1 MTTPTSRRRGV
12 GTARHGRGRHEHGR
26 GADRSGHG
34 GSGGPGTP
42 GEAGDL
48 DEAALLVVPVP
59 EAPYEYGHFS
69 RLAGPAVDP
78 GEDRELGGGVYR
90 PEPGSAPEPAAASAA
105 PYRVQYR
112 SLLRHEPHRI
122 RAALLL
128 VAAPLVEAVL
138 LVWLLLPE
146 HWPVRADE
154 TDTLVLLGDKV
165 MIAIIAVVEVFRL
178 VNVVS
183 NTHATLAARDPIPVT
198 PESGTRVAF
207 LTTCVPGK
215 EPPEMVRATL
225 VAARA
230 VRHDGPYDVWLLD
243 EGNDPA
249 MRALCTELGVRHFTR
264 SGRPHWNRP
273 KGRFRA
279 RSKHGNYNAWLQA
292 HGEDYDFWVS
302 VDTDHVPLPDFCERM
317 LGYFRDPDVAFVVG
331 PQVYGN
337 YRSSGSAVTKFS
349 ESQQYLFH
357 ALVQRAGNR
366 YGAPMFV
373 GTNNAVR
380 IRALQSIGGL
390 YDSVTEDM
398 ATGLEFHRSRNP
410 ESGARWKSVYTPDVL
425 AVGEG
430 PSSWTDFF
438 SQQLRWSRGSY
449 ETLLTQ
455 FWRVMWRLPPG
466 RLLNYSLM
474 VGFYPMAALTW
485 LLGGVSSVLYLGFGA
500 SGVHVSSEIW
510 MMLYSDAAALQLLLY
525 TWNRKHNVSPHEPAG
540 SSGVAGMLMSAL
552 CGPVYAASLLQ
563 ALVRRRSRFVVTPKG
578 REASTDRL
586 GTFRFHLFWALV
598 FGGAVIASHFTGYD
612 HVAMRTWACI
622 ALVLTVLPPLILAG
636 DAVRRRR
643 ARPTATLT
651 VTGDRGTAPEVVLE
665 KRRPRHARGAG
676 TAPAAAP
683 ARTTAAL
690 DSPTLTLRL
699 AAPDTPTLALRLP
712 HSGPTSPTGP
722 RQAGADHAGAG
733 SP

>member
-1 MTTPTSRRRGV
+1 M
-12 GTARHGRGRHEHGR
+12 
-26 GADRSGHG
+26 
-34 GSGGPGTP
+34 
-42 GEAGDL
+42 
-48 DEAALLVVPVP
+48 DEAALRALPIP
-59 EAPYEYGHFS
+59 EAPYDYGHFS
-69 RLAGPAVDP
+69 RLAGPAYDP
-78 GEDRELGGGVYR
+78 DEDDDLGGGVYW
-90 PEPGSAPEPAAASAA
+90 PEPVAPHPPSHDGPHDPTAYSPASYGPAPTATPYEPPPAA
-105 PYRVQYR
+105 PYRVRYR
-112 SLLRHEPHRI
+112 SLLRREPHRI

-128 VAAPLVEAVL
+128 MAAPVVEAVL

-146 HWPVRADE
+146 HWPERLDE
-154 TDTLVLLGDKV
+154 TNTLVLLGDKV
-165 MIAIIAVVEVFRL
+165 MIGIIAVVEVFRL

-183 NTHATLAARDPIPVT
+183 NTHATLVARDPVPVT
-198 PESGTRVAF
+198 PVPGTRVAF

-225 VAARA
+225 TAARA
-230 VRHDGPYDVWLLD
+230 VRHNGPYDVWLLD

-249 MRALCTELGVRHFTR
+249 MRELCAELGVRHFTR
-264 SGRPHWNRP
+264 AGRPHWNRP

-279 RSKHGNYNAWLQA
+279 GTKHGNYNAWLQA
-292 HGEDYDFWVS
+292 HGDDYEFWVS

-357 ALVQRAGNR
+357 ALIQRAGNR

-380 IRALQSIGGL
+380 ISALQSIGGL
-390 YDSVTEDM
+390 YDSITEDM

-410 ESGARWKSVYTPDVL
+410 ETGERWKSVYTPDVL

-438 SQQLRWSRGSY
+438 SQQLRWSRGTY
-449 ETLLTQ
+449 ETLFTQ
-455 FWRVMWRLPPG
+455 YWRVLWRLSPG

-485 LLGGVSSVLYLGFGA
+485 LLGGLSSVLYLGFGA

-540 SSGVAGMLMSAL
+540 SSGVAGMVMSAL

-578 REASTDRL
+578 SSASTDRL
-586 GTFRFHLFWALV
+586 GTFRFHLFWTLV
-598 FGGAVIASHFTGYD
+598 FGGAIAASYVTGYD
-612 HVAMRTWACI
+612 HVAMRTWAWI
-622 ALVLTVLPPLILAG
+622 ALLLTLLPVLISAG

-643 ARPTATLT
+643 TRPTATLT
-651 VTGDRGTAPEVVLE
+651 VTGDPTAAPQVVLE
-665 KRRPRHARGAG
+665 KRRPRHARDPRAVRTAG
-676 TAPAAAP
+676 PAQPAPPAP
-683 ARTTAAL
+683 R
-690 DSPTLTLRL
+690 PGR
-699 AAPDTPTLALRLP
+699 
-712 HSGPTSPTGP
+712 TSP
-722 RQAGADHAGAG
+722 DHADSGRP
-733 SP
+733 SH

>member
-1 MTTPTSRRRGV
+1 MTTPPFSRRKGV
-12 GTARHGRGRHEHGR
+12 GTAHGRG
-26 GADRSGHG
+26 
-34 GSGGPGTP
+34 PGQ
-42 GEAGDL
+42 L
-48 DEAALLVVPVP
+48 DEATLSAVPVP
-59 EAPYEYGHFS
+59 EAPYDYGHFS
-69 RLAGPAVDP
+69 RLAGPAYDP
-78 GEDRELGGGVYR
+78 DEDDDLGGGVYW
-90 PEPGSAPEPAAASAA
+90 PEPAARYGPAPTAA
-105 PYRVQYR
+105 PYDPPPGAPYGPTSAASPYGPAPTAAPYDYDPPPAPPYRVRYR
-112 SLLRHEPHRI
+112 SLLRREPHRI
-122 RAALLL
+122 RAALLMM
-128 VAAPLVEAVL
+128 AAPVVEAVL

-146 HWPVRADE
+146 HWPERLDE
-154 TDTLVLLGDKV
+154 TNSLVLLGDKV
-165 MIAIIAVVEVFRL
+165 MIGIIAVVEVFRL

-183 NTHATLAARDPIPVT
+183 NTHATLVARDPVPVT
-198 PESGTRVAF
+198 PEAGTRVAF

-225 VAARA
+225 TAART
-230 VRHDGPYDVWLLD
+230 VRHNGPYDVWLLD

-249 MRALCTELGVRHFTR
+249 MQALCTELGVRHFSR
-264 SGRPHWNRP
+264 AGRPHWNRP

-279 RSKHGNYNAWLQA
+279 GTKHGNYNAWLQA
-292 HGEDYDFWVS
+292 HGDDYEFWVS

-337 YRSSGSAVTKFS
+337 YRTSGSAVTRFS

-357 ALVQRAGNR
+357 ALIQRAGNR

-390 YDSVTEDM
+390 YDSITEDM

-410 ESGARWKSVYTPDVL
+410 ETGERWKSVYTPDVL

-438 SQQLRWSRGSY
+438 SQQLRWSRGTY

-455 FWRVMWRLPPG
+455 YWRVLWKLSPG

-485 LLGGVSSVLYLGFGA
+485 LLGGLSSVLYLGFGA

-540 SSGVAGMLMSAL
+540 SSGVAGMVMSAL

-578 REASTDRL
+578 RSASTDRL
-586 GTFRFHLFWALV
+586 GAFRFHLFWTLV
-598 FGGAVIASHFTGYD
+598 FGGAITASYFTGYD
-612 HVAMRTWACI
+612 HAAMRTWAWI
-622 ALVLTVLPPLILAG
+622 ALLLTLLPVLITVG

-643 ARPTATLT
+643 TRPTATLT
-651 VTGDRGTAPEVVLE
+651 VTGGPASTPGVLLE
-665 KRRPRHARGAG
+665 KRRPRHARHARDPRTPRAS
-676 TAPAAAP
+676 TASVPPAAPVPPGAP
-683 ARTTAAL
+683 L
-690 DSPTLTLRL
+690 PP
-699 AAPDTPTLALRLP
+699 AAPGAPVPPGHPLTPT
-712 HSGPTSPTGP
+712 H
-722 RQAGADHAGAG
+722 
-733 SP
+733 

>member
-1 MTTPTSRRRGV
+1 MTKPFSRRKGV
-12 GTARHGRGRHEHGR
+12 GTAHGR
-26 GADRSGHG
+26 GAGQ
-34 GSGGPGTP
+34 
-42 GEAGDL
+42 L
-48 DEAALLVVPVP
+48 DEAALSNVPVP
-59 EAPYEYGHFS
+59 EAPYDYGHFS
-69 RLAGPAVDP
+69 RLAGPAHDP
-78 GEDRELGGGVYR
+78 DEDDDLGAGVYR
-90 PEPGSAPEPAAASAA
+90 PEPATSYRPAPYVPAPYATASYDPAPYAPAPDEPPPAT
-105 PYRVQYR
+105 PYRVRYR
-112 SLLRHEPHRI
+112 SLLRREPHRI

-128 VAAPLVEAVL
+128 MAAPVVEAVL

-146 HWPVRADE
+146 HWPERLDE
-154 TDTLVLLGDKV
+154 TNGLVLLGDKV
-165 MIAIIAVVEVFRL
+165 MIGIIAVVEVFRL

-183 NTHATLAARDPIPVT
+183 NTHATLVARDPVPVT
-198 PESGTRVAF
+198 PEPGTRVAF

-225 VAARA
+225 TAARA

-249 MRALCTELGVRHFTR
+249 MQALCTELGVRHFSR
-264 SGRPHWNRP
+264 AGRPHWNRP

-279 RSKHGNYNAWLQA
+279 GTKHGNYNAWLQA
-292 HGEDYDFWVS
+292 HGDDYEFWVS

-357 ALVQRAGNR
+357 ALIQRAGNR

-380 IRALQSIGGL
+380 ISALQSIGGL
-390 YDSVTEDM
+390 YDSITEDM
-398 ATGLEFHRSRNP
+398 ATGLEFHRRRNP
-410 ESGARWKSVYTPDVL
+410 QTGERWKSVYTPDVL

-438 SQQLRWSRGSY
+438 SQQLRWSRGTY

-455 FWRVMWRLPPG
+455 YWRVLWRLSPG

-485 LLGGVSSVLYLGFGA
+485 LLGGLSSVLYLGFGA

-540 SSGVAGMLMSAL
+540 SSGVAGMAMSAL

-578 REASTDRL
+578 RSASTDRL
-586 GTFRFHLFWALV
+586 GTFRFHLFWTLV
-598 FGGAVIASHFTGYD
+598 FGGAITASYFTGYD
-612 HVAMRTWACI
+612 HAAMRTWAWI
-622 ALVLTVLPPLILAG
+622 ALALTLLPILISAG

-643 ARPTATLT
+643 TRPTATLT
-651 VTGDRGTAPEVVLE
+651 VTGGPTAAPRVVLE
-665 KRRPRHARGAG
+665 RRRPRHARDPRAARLSGPPQPVP
-676 TAPAAAP
+676 TAPRPAP
-683 ARTTAAL
+683 PEPPAQPAQPLRT
-690 DSPTLTLRL
+690 
-699 AAPDTPTLALRLP
+699 APDHARSGTPS
-712 HSGPTSPTGP
+712 H
-722 RQAGADHAGAG
+722 
-733 SP
+733 

>member
-1 MTTPTSRRRGV
+1 MTMPFSRRNDA
-12 GTARHGRGRHEHGR
+12 GTAHGRGSSTRID
-26 GADRSGHG
+26 GALAD
-34 GSGGPGTP
+34 
-42 GEAGDL
+42 
-48 DEAALLVVPVP
+48 VPIP
-59 EAPYEYGHFS
+59 EAPYDYAHFS
-69 RLAGPAVDP
+69 RLAGPAHDP
-78 GEDRELGGGVYR
+78 GDGVYR
-90 PEPGSAPEPAAASAA
+90 TDAWTDTRIHPGADAEPRSGTGTGTE

-112 SLLRHEPHRI
+112 SLLRREPHRI

-128 VAAPLVEAVL
+128 MAAPLVEAVL
-138 LVWLLLPE
+138 LVWLLLPQ
-146 HWPVRADE
+146 HWPERPGE
-154 TDTLVLLGDKV
+154 TDAWLLTADKV

-183 NTHATLAARDPIPVT
+183 NTHATLAARDPVPVT
-198 PESGTRVAF
+198 PERGTRVAF
-207 LTTCVPGK
+207 LTACVPGK

-225 VAARA
+225 TAARA
-230 VRHDGPYDVWLLD
+230 VRHEGPYDVWLLD

-249 MRALCTELGVRHFTR
+249 MRALCAELDVRHFSR
-264 SGRPHWNRP
+264 FGRPHWNRP

-279 RSKHGNYNAWLQA
+279 KTKHGNYNAWLQA
-292 HGEDYDFWVS
+292 HGDDYDFWVS

-357 ALVQRAGNR
+357 ALIQRAGNR

-380 IRALQSIGGL
+380 ISALQSIGGL
-390 YDSVTEDM
+390 YDSITEDM

-410 ESGARWKSVYTPDVL
+410 ETGARWKSVYTPDVL

-438 SQQLRWSRGSY
+438 SQQLRWSRGTY

-455 FWRVMWRLPPG
+455 YWRVLWKLSPG

-474 VGFYPMAALTW
+474 VCFYPMAALTW
-485 LLGGVSSVLYLGFGA
+485 LLGAVSSVLYLVFGA

-540 SSGVAGMLMSAL
+540 SSGVAGMVMSAL
-552 CGPVYAASLLQ
+552 CGPVYAASLVQ
-563 ALVRRRSRFVVTPKG
+563 AALRRRSRFVVTPKG
-578 REASTDRL
+578 GSASPDRFS
-586 GTFRFHLFWALV
+586 TFRLHLFWTVV
-598 FGGAVIASHFTGYD
+598 FGAAITASFFTGHD
-612 HVAMRTWACI
+612 HVAMRTWAVI
-622 ALVLTVLPPLILAG
+622 ALFLTLLPLLVTVS
-636 DAVRRRR
+636 DAVRRRW

-651 VTGDRGTAPEVVLE
+651 VTGGHPSATAVRLDQPTVQL
-665 KRRPRHARGAG
+665 RRPVLLD
-676 TAPAAAP
+676 PAA
-683 ARTTAAL
+683 RDRAAQDQSGL
-690 DSPTLTLRL
+690 DQPTLELRR
-699 AAPDTPTLALRLP
+699 PPQ
-712 HSGPTSPTGP
+712 P
-722 RQAGADHAGAG
+722 RQAEP
-733 SP
+733 STTR

>member
-1 MTTPTSRRRGV
+1 MTTPPFSRRKGV
-12 GTARHGRGRHEHGR
+12 GTAHGR
-26 GADRSGHG
+26 GA
-34 GSGGPGTP
+34 
-42 GEAGDL
+42 GEL
-48 DEAALLVVPVP
+48 DEAALRALPIP
-59 EAPYEYGHFS
+59 EAPYDYGHFS
-69 RLAGPAVDP
+69 RLAGPAYDP
-78 GEDRELGGGVYR
+78 DEDDDLGGGVYW
-90 PEPGSAPEPAAASAA
+90 PEPVAPPPPSHGGPHDPTADSSAPYDPATTAAPYEPTPPATPHAPAPPAAPYEPPPAA
-105 PYRVQYR
+105 PYRVRYR
-112 SLLRHEPHRI
+112 SLLRREPHRI

-128 VAAPLVEAVL
+128 MAAPVVEAVL

-146 HWPVRADE
+146 HWPERLDE
-154 TDTLVLLGDKV
+154 TNSLVLLGDKV
-165 MIAIIAVVEVFRL
+165 MIGIIAVVEVFRL

-183 NTHATLAARDPIPVT
+183 NTHATLVARDPVPVT
-198 PESGTRVAF
+198 PEPGTRVAF

-225 VAARA
+225 TAARA
-230 VRHDGPYDVWLLD
+230 VRHNGPYDVWLLD

-249 MRALCTELGVRHFTR
+249 MRALCAELGVRHFTR
-264 SGRPHWNRP
+264 AGRPHWNRP

-279 RSKHGNYNAWLQA
+279 GTKHGNYNAWLQA
-292 HGEDYDFWVS
+292 HGDDYEFWVS

-357 ALVQRAGNR
+357 ALIQRAGNR

-380 IRALQSIGGL
+380 ISALQSIGGL
-390 YDSVTEDM
+390 YDSITEDM

-410 ESGARWKSVYTPDVL
+410 ETGERWKSVYTPDVL

-438 SQQLRWSRGSY
+438 SQQLRWSRGTY
-449 ETLLTQ
+449 ETLFTQ
-455 FWRVMWRLPPG
+455 YWRVLWRLSPG

-485 LLGGVSSVLYLGFGA
+485 LLGGLSSVLYLGFGA

-540 SSGVAGMLMSAL
+540 SSGVAGMVMSAL

-578 REASTDRL
+578 SSASTDRL
-586 GTFRFHLFWALV
+586 GTFRFHLFWTLV
-598 FGGAVIASHFTGYD
+598 FGGAIAASYVTGYD
-612 HVAMRTWACI
+612 HAAMRAWAWI
-622 ALVLTVLPPLILAG
+622 ALLLTLLPLLISAG

-643 ARPTATLT
+643 TRPTATLT
-651 VTGDRGTAPEVVLE
+651 VTGDPTAAPRVVLE
-665 KRRPRHARGAG
+665 KRRPRHARDPRA
-676 TAPAAAP
+676 
-683 ARTTAAL
+683 ARTARTAGPAQ
-690 DSPTLTLRL
+690 P
-699 AAPDTPTLALRLP
+699 APPAPRP
-712 HSGPTSPTGP
+712 GRTSP
-722 RQAGADHAGAG
+722 DHAGRG
-733 SP
+733 TPSH

>member
-1 MTTPTSRRRGV
+1 MTTPPFSRRKGV
-12 GTARHGRGRHEHGR
+12 GTAHGR
-26 GADRSGHG
+26 GA
-34 GSGGPGTP
+34 
-42 GEAGDL
+42 GEL
-48 DEAALLVVPVP
+48 DEAALRALPIP
-59 EAPYEYGHFS
+59 EAPYDYGHFS
-69 RLAGPAVDP
+69 RLAGPAYDP
-78 GEDRELGGGVYR
+78 DEDDDLGGGVYW
-90 PEPGSAPEPAAASAA
+90 PEPVAPHPPSPGGPHDPTAYSPTPYGPAPTAAPYEPPRTA
-105 PYRVQYR
+105 PYRVRYR
-112 SLLRHEPHRI
+112 SLLRREPHRI

-128 VAAPLVEAVL
+128 MAAPVVEAVL

-146 HWPVRADE
+146 HWPERLDE
-154 TDTLVLLGDKV
+154 TNSLVLLGDKV
-165 MIAIIAVVEVFRL
+165 MIGIIAVVEVFRL

-183 NTHATLAARDPIPVT
+183 NTHATLVARDPVPVT
-198 PESGTRVAF
+198 PEPGTRVAF

-225 VAARA
+225 TAARA
-230 VRHDGPYDVWLLD
+230 VRHNGPYDVWLLD

-249 MRALCTELGVRHFTR
+249 MRELCAELGVRHFTR
-264 SGRPHWNRP
+264 AGRPHWNRP

-279 RSKHGNYNAWLQA
+279 GTKHGNYNAWLQA
-292 HGEDYDFWVS
+292 HGDDYEFWVS

-357 ALVQRAGNR
+357 ALIQRAGNR

-380 IRALQSIGGL
+380 ISALQSIGGL
-390 YDSVTEDM
+390 YDSITEDM

-410 ESGARWKSVYTPDVL
+410 ETGERWKSVYTPDVL

-438 SQQLRWSRGSY
+438 SQQLRWSRGTY
-449 ETLLTQ
+449 ETLFTQ
-455 FWRVMWRLPPG
+455 YWRVLWRLSPG

-485 LLGGVSSVLYLGFGA
+485 LLGGLSSVLYLGFGA

-540 SSGVAGMLMSAL
+540 SSGVAGMVMSAL

-578 REASTDRL
+578 SSASTDRL
-586 GTFRFHLFWALV
+586 GTFRFHLFWTLV
-598 FGGAVIASHFTGYD
+598 FGGAIAASYVTGYD
-612 HVAMRTWACI
+612 HVAMRTWAWI
-622 ALVLTVLPPLILAG
+622 ALLLTLLPVLISAG

-643 ARPTATLT
+643 TRPTATLT
-651 VTGDRGTAPEVVLE
+651 VTGDPTAAPQVVLE
-665 KRRPRHARGAG
+665 KRRPRHARHARDPRAVRTAG
-676 TAPAAAP
+676 PAQPAPPAP
-683 ARTTAAL
+683 R
-690 DSPTLTLRL
+690 PGR
-699 AAPDTPTLALRLP
+699 
-712 HSGPTSPTGP
+712 TSP
-722 RQAGADHAGAG
+722 DHADSGRP
-733 SP
+733 SH

>member
-1 MTTPTSRRRGV
+1 MTTPSSPSQPYKPPSPPKAPRSRPPKPPSRRRDAEPAQRSR
-12 GTARHGRGRHEHGR
+12 AR
-26 GADRSGHG
+26 
-34 GSGGPGTP
+34 
-42 GEAGDL
+42 EAVLRD
-48 DEAALLVVPVP
+48 VPVP
-59 EAPYEYGHFS
+59 EAPYDYGHFS

-78 GEDRELGGGVYR
+78 DEDRELGGGVYR
-90 PEPGSAPEPAAASAA
+90 PDPGSPRDPTGTEPAT

-122 RAALLL
+122 RAGLLL
-128 VAAPLVEAVL
+128 VTAPLVEAIL

-146 HWPVRADE
+146 HWPERVDE
-154 TDTLVLLGDKV
+154 TDVLVLLGDKV
-165 MIAIIAVVEVFRL
+165 MIGIIAVVEVFRL

-183 NTHATLAARDPIPVT
+183 NAHATLVARDPVPVT
-198 PESGTRVAF
+198 PEPGTRVAF

-230 VRHDGPYDVWLLD
+230 VRHEGPYDVWLLD

-249 MRALCTELGVRHFTR
+249 MRALCTELGVRHFSR
-264 SGRPHWNRP
+264 SGRPHWNQP

-279 RSKHGNYNAWLQA
+279 GTKHGNYNAWLQA
-292 HGEDYDFWVS
+292 HGDDYDFWVS
-302 VDTDHVPLPDFCERM
+302 VDTDHAPLPDICERM

-380 IRALQSIGGL
+380 IRSLQSIGGL
-390 YDSVTEDM
+390 YDSITEDM

-410 ESGARWKSVYTPDVL
+410 ETGERWKSVYTPDVL

-438 SQQLRWSRGSY
+438 SQQLRWSRGTY
-449 ETLLTQ
+449 ETLFTQ
-455 FWRVMWRLPPG
+455 YWRVLWRLSPG

-540 SSGVAGMLMSAL
+540 SSGIAGMVMSAV

-563 ALVRRRSRFVVTPKG
+563 ALFRVRSRFVVTPKG
-578 REASTDRL
+578 RSASADRI
-586 GTFRFHLFWALV
+586 GTFRYHLFWAVV
-598 FGGAVIASHFTGYD
+598 FGGAVAASFHTGYD
-612 HVAMRTWACI
+612 HAAMRTWACI
-622 ALVLTVLPPLILAG
+622 ALALTVLPLLISAG

-643 ARPTATLT
+643 TRPTATLT
-651 VTGDRGTAPEVVLE
+651 LTGGPSATPTVVLE
-665 KRRPRHARGAG
+665 KRRPRHARPAPTTDSG
-676 TAPAAAP
+676 TTTNRDTPTPGTLARDTPAPD
-683 ARTTAAL
+683 TAAL
-690 DSPTLTLRL
+690 DSPAPDSPTLQLRL
-699 AAPDTPTLALRLP
+699 TPAPP
-712 HSGPTSPTGP
+712 
-722 RQAGADHAGAG
+722 DHAGSG
-733 SP
+733 TPTR

>member
-1 MTTPTSRRRGV
+1 MTTPFSRRKGD
-12 GTARHGRGRHEHGR
+12 GTARHGRSR
-26 GADRSGHG
+26 GASSRGA
-34 GSGGPGTP
+34 GGPNGYDRAA
-42 GEAGDL
+42 EQL
-48 DEAALLVVPVP
+48 DEVVLRAVPAP
-59 EAPYEYGHFS
+59 EAPYDYGHFS

-90 PEPGSAPEPAAASAA
+90 PEPASTGRPAGTAA
-105 PYRVQYR
+105 PYRIQYR

-128 VAAPLVEAVL
+128 VAAPLLEAIL

-146 HWPVRADE
+146 HWPERPDE
-154 TDTLVLLGDKV
+154 TSTLVLLGDKV
-165 MIAIIAVVEVFRL
+165 MIGIIAVVEVFRL

-183 NTHATLAARDPIPVT
+183 NTHATLVARDPIPVT

-230 VRHDGPYDVWLLD
+230 VRHEGPYDVWLLD

-249 MRALCTELGVRHFTR
+249 MRALCTELGVRHFSR
-264 SGRPHWNRP
+264 AGRPHWNRP

-279 RSKHGNYNAWLQA
+279 KTKHGNYNAWLQA
-292 HGEDYDFWVS
+292 HGDDYDFWVS

-357 ALVQRAGNR
+357 ALIQRAGNR

-390 YDSVTEDM
+390 YDSITEDM

-410 ESGARWKSVYTPDVL
+410 ETGDRWKSVYTPDVL

-438 SQQLRWSRGSY
+438 SQQLRWSRGTY
-449 ETLLTQ
+449 ETLLTRY
-455 FWRVMWRLPPG
+455 WRVMWRLSPG

-552 CGPVYAASLLQ
+552 CGPIYAASLLQ

-578 REASTDRL
+578 REASADRL
-586 GTFRFHLFWALV
+586 GTFRFHLFWTLV
-598 FGGAVIASHFTGYD
+598 FGGAVAASYCTGYD

-622 ALVLTVLPPLILAG
+622 ALALTLLPLLILVG

-643 ARPTATLT
+643 TRPTATLT
-651 VTGDRGTAPEVVLE
+651 VTGDPAATPKVVLE
-665 KRRPRHARGAG
+665 KRRPRHAH
-676 TAPAAAP
+676 TAPAQAVPAP
-683 ARTTAAL
+683 AVPAPATTAL

-699 AAPDTPTLALRLP
+699 AAPDTPTVTLRLVP
-712 HSGPTSPTGP
+712 PDDLAP
-722 RQAGADHAGAG
+722 DHAESGTPAH
-733 SP
+733 